1 MRKMIVL
8 SCLLLAGCIP
18 AMAGPEIEPEI
29 RHDGRETYAGV
40 RVTWRFG
47 GPAPERATAPARM
60 VYVEQYRWSTKGT
73 LLADGAAPG
82 AIDDTGGRVVEVKE
96 VPVERNFWGRSADH
110 FRENAGKYVAGSVVS
125 AAVAGIYAIG
135 DNNGWWGGSKGG
147 KDAPPQ
153 PTYNAPDRSQAVT
166 VVSGNQSPV
175 TVNITIQEMA
185 AAE

>member
-47 GPAPERATAPARM
+47 GPAPERATAPART
-60 VYVEQYRWSTKGT
+60 VYVEQYRWSTVGP
-73 LLADGAAPG
+73 LVAQAAG
-82 AIDDTGGRVVEVKE
+82 GIDDTGGRVVERAEIE
-96 VPVERNFWGRSADH
+96 VVPTLAESVVAHLRRNTGR
-110 FRENAGKYVAGSVVS
+110 YVAGAILAGV
-125 AAVAGIYAIG
+125 AAVGE
-135 DNNGWWGGSKGG
+135 NNDWFRNKDG
-147 KDAPPQ
+147 KDAPAQ
-153 PTYNAPDRSQAVT
+153 PTYNAPQKSPTVAVMA
-166 VVSGNQSPV
+166 GNESPV